1 MPVYVCSF
9 MKWILYF
16 GLLFGA
22 CDGRTHMATW
32 LVVLSYV
39 ALTHKSRQD
48 VQLPPTIL
56 HYRIES
62 IVR

>member
-16 GLLFGA
+16 GLFGA
-22 CDGRTHMATW
+22 CDGRTHMVGGAI
-32 LVVLSYV
+32 V

-56 HYRIES
+56 HYRMES